1 MLRAFH
7 FSFFESTTGVHRH
20 VSDRDRQLTNH
31 KELTMTISAQ
41 RGLDTLLAFL
51 QSNPSSFLGQDQF
64 QGAFHTHASSDPTAG
79 INFIGD
85 AGDNIARTG
94 DSADTVHTGNDLMV
108 GGDGNDFLAA
118 GAGNDALFGGNGNDR
133 LEADGGNDTVFG
145 GAGDDQLFGGAGD
158 DFVAGGTGNDL
169 LEGETGNDTLIGGD
183 GVDIMRGGP
192 GQDTFVYEGNVFA
205 NGTPAPAGQTGIN
218 ALNKPDI
225 ILDYTIGEDKFALDG
240 KDLGL
245 KNLTFQKGASSQI
258 ATDGN
263 VIVLTDPFPAAA
275 AAARAIANN
284 NNITSHEGAFVYFN
298 TTLGLSRLV
307 YSQDLAQGGDIS
319 VLANLD
325 NQRGAAGLANVANF
339 SANDFTLV

>member
-1 MLRAFH
+1 
-7 FSFFESTTGVHRH
+7 
-20 VSDRDRQLTNH
+20 
-31 KELTMTISAQ
+31 MTLSAQ

-64 QGAFHTHASSDPTAG
+64 QGPGNINVVSDPTAG

-94 DSADTVHTGNDLMV
+94 SSADLVRTGNDLMV
-108 GGDGNDFLAA
+108 GNDGNDFLAS

-145 GAGDDQLFGGAGD
+145 GAGDDLLFASTGD
-158 DFVAGGTGNDL
+158 DFLAGGIGKDL
-169 LEGETGNDTLIGGD
+169 LEAEEGNDTLVGGD
-183 GVDIMRGGP
+183 GVDMMKGGQ
-192 GQDTFVYEGNVFA
+192 GIDQFVYEGNVFA

-218 ALNKPDI
+218 ALNTPDI
-225 ILDYTIGEDKFALDG
+225 VLDYTIGEDKFAFNAQDLD
-240 KDLGL
+240 L
-245 KNLTFQKGASSQI
+245 KSLTFQKGQSSQI
-258 ATDGN
+258 AGDGN
-263 VIVLTDPFPAAA
+263 IIVLTDPFPAAG

-284 NNITSHEGAFVYFN
+284 ANITSDAGAFVYFN
-298 TTLGLSRLV
+298 STLGLTRLV
-307 YSQDLAQGGDIS
+307 YSNDLSDGGDIS
-319 VLANLD
+319 VLANMD

>member
-1 MLRAFH
+1 
-7 FSFFESTTGVHRH
+7 
-20 VSDRDRQLTNH
+20 
-31 KELTMTISAQ
+31 MTISAQ

-51 QSNPSSFLGQDQF
+51 QTNPSSFLGQDQF
-64 QGAFHTHASSDPTAG
+64 QGQFQGLGNMHLGADPTAG
-79 INFIGD
+79 ISFIGD

-94 DSADTVHTGNDLMV
+94 SSADFVHTGNDLMI
-108 GGDGNDFLAA
+108 GNDGNDFLAA

-145 GAGDDQLFGGAGD
+145 GAGDDQLFASTGD
-158 DFVAGGTGNDL
+158 DFVSGGTGNDL
-169 LEGETGNDTLIGGD
+169 LEGEEGNDTLIGGD
-183 GVDIMRGGP
+183 GVDFMKGGQ
-192 GQDTFVYEGNVFA
+192 GNDTFVYEGNVFA

-225 ILDYTIGEDKFALDG
+225 IGDFTIGEDKFAFDA

-245 KNLTFQKGASSQI
+245 KNLTFQKGQSSQL

-263 VIVLTDPFPAAA
+263 LIVLTDPFPAAG

-298 TTLGLSRLV
+298 STLGLTRLV

-339 SANDFTLV
+339 SANDFTLT